1 MPEFRVVVDY
11 TSKRSFT
18 VSAADP
24 AAAALLAM
32 RQLQADDAAA
42 GPVGYLV
49 LEGDLV
55 VAEQR
60 AWGAKRK
67 RSKTS

>member
-1 MPEFRVVVDY
+1 MPEFQVVVDY

-18 VSAADP
+18 ISAADP
-24 AAAALLAM
+24 AAAALQAM
-32 RQLQADDAAA
+32 RQLKADDAAA

-49 LEGDLV
+49 LDGDVV

-67 RSKTS
+67 RK